1 MEKIYSGREIP
12 GMIEPIEQALLETL
26 AKNIKFDNDECV
38 VEFGT
43 FFGRSTACIS
53 AGLKA
58 NPSFL
63 NNSKFYAYDSFE
75 CDLSGGFYSHVLSH
89 AKSGNIEA
97 LLRIVENKA
106 NFFNIFQNYLDYY
119 IKKGVLLPVKE
130 ELKNSF
136 PANGIIRLMHI
147 DSPKFYDDFKFILY
161 RFFPHLRAGS
171 IIVFQDFFYHWSA
184 TLIAVCGLMFKK
196 GLLTIE
202 NSAASSLVCKV
213 TQTIDSSQIKEIDLG
228 MSIENIVPELIDF
241 LNEHLE
247 NIDLD
252 RRNIFQP
259 RLNLAKIQWFFEIG
273 KHESAAE
280 EIASFFNQG
289 NSMNIS
295 LANDFIE
302 LMRFGFSIKKLYNKD
317 HS

>member
-1 MEKIYSGREIP
+1 MKKIYSGSEIP
-12 GMIEPIEQALLETL
+12 GMIEPIEQTLLETL
-26 AKNIKFDNDECV
+26 ASQIKFDSDECV

-58 NPSFL
+58 NTSF
-63 NNSKFYAYDSFE
+63 NTKSKFYAYDSFE
-75 CDLSGGFYSHVLSH
+75 CDMSGGFYPHVLSH
-89 AKSGNIEA
+89 AKAGNIEK
-97 LLRIVENKA
+97 LLKVDEGKL
-106 NFFNIFQNYLDYY
+106 NFYSIFENYLDYY
-119 IKKGVLLPVKE
+119 IKEGILFPVKE
-130 ELKNSF
+130 ELKNSSLD
-136 PANGIIRLMHI
+136 NGVIRLMHI
-147 DSPKFYDDFKFILY
+147 DSPKFYDEFKFILY
-161 RFFPHLRAGS
+161 RFFPHLKTGS
-171 IIVFQDFFYHWSA
+171 FIVFQDFFYHWSA

-213 TQTIDSSQIKEIDLG
+213 TQTINSSQINEIDLE
-228 MSIENIVPELIDF
+228 MSSGNIVPELIDF
-241 LNEHLE
+241 VNAHLKE
-247 NIDLD
+247 IDLD
-252 RRNIFQP
+252 RRSIFQP
-259 RLNLAKIQWFFEIG
+259 RLNLAKIQWLFEKG
-273 KHESAAE
+273 KHQAASE

-302 LMRFGFSIKKLYNKD
+302 LMRYGFSIRKLYSKD